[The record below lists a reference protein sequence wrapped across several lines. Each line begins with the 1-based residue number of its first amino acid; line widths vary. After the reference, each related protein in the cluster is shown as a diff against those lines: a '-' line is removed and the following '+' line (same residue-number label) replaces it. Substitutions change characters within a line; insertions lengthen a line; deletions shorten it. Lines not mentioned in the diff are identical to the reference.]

1 MKNAT
6 SGTSPQKKTTPLSVH
21 YRPTTAKKRADRKSD
36 RDERWCTRTNAIL
49 VPIECRIN
57 ETLIFEI
64 QCNVRSK
71 QWSFTFEKGK
81 TKSDKL
87 SEAVPSRKKF
97 TKWDLRRRAGLQ
109 SRSRSLTSSTVAG
122 LRK

>member
-87 SEAVPSRKKF
+87 SEAVPSRKN
-97 TKWDLRRRAGLQ
+97 
-109 SRSRSLTSSTVAG
+109 SRNGTFAEGPASKVVPEVSRQARLLG
-122 LRK
+122 